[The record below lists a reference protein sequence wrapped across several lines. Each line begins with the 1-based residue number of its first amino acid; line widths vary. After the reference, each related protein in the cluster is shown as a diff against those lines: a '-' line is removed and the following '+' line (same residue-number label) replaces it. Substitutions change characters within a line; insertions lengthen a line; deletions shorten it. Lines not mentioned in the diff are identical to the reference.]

1 MLKPQLYDP
10 ENVLPKLKKKR
21 QRKQKLQHDRK
32 PKELPPLR
40 DCEVVRV
47 REPDVQGAIM
57 AATFS
62 RALRL
67 FTIFSVLFVLNAAQ
81 DSYNYHSRG
90 VESPW
95 LLKHI
100 LSKST
105 MPKFRVRRP
114 VVFWGVHGLTLLA
127 VPEKYIMLD
136 ITIDMDV
143 ESQPGPE
150 TGCSFGGVNK
160 NYPTLMRTKPASL
173 EYSELLSLRNRASK
187 PSLAVLSQFK
197 SLGILKYRG

>member
-1 MLKPQLYDP
+1 MS
-10 ENVLPKLKKKR
+10 
-21 QRKQKLQHDRK
+21 
-32 PKELPPLR
+32 
-40 DCEVVRV
+40 
-47 REPDVQGAIM
+47 AT
-57 AATFS
+57 ATFS
-62 RALRL
+62 GALRL
-67 FTIFSVLFVLNAAQ
+67 FTIFSVLFVLDAAQ
-81 DSYNYHSRG
+81 DFYNYHSRG
-90 VESPW
+90 FESPW
-95 LLKHI
+95 LFKHI

-114 VVFWGVHGLTLLA
+114 VVLWGLHGLTLLA

-150 TGCSFGGVNK
+150 TDRSLGGVNK

-173 EYSELLSLRNRASK
+173 ECSEFLSLRNKASK

-197 SLGILKYRG
+197 SLGILKYLGQRGLEFHDPPQPRKSR